1 NNAYIAAAIDLDKSC
16 NEVRQQ
22 FCDLTIQ
29 LFIHLFVLH
38 IIYLASNR
46 IPSFK
51 SNIQKHYINQMK
63 SVVSLSICL
72 NVVAAASLNRIAMQS
87 PPSRRAQDEKVNSND
102 KIDYL
107 SFQKYNCDGM
117 FLDWT
122 GPSTFTTALSAKIVE
137 YDYDA
142 YLEAGSDRTVA
153 LASIQNR
160 LLRYVGEEV
169 IGDCRRRLSEGYAI
183 EEINTAPGDQP
194 SLSTAPCVVE
204 AEFSST
210 ECIAV
215 HGAMTIYYSSSG
227 DAVGDEANIDS
238 AVKAA
243 VKRGMDISVPV
254 TDTVTAVYYIGDRDN
269 YSVTKSLFMT
279 DNGSQPA
286 FWDRGG
292 ARLAVGLSSAV
303 FAAMLLILCCRMRK
317 SRSEE
322 KDLSVLDKD
331 VEIGQEITTQK
342 SFKSKYS
349 IKSTKKDE
357 TEVEDAS
364 DDSATHKFG
373 MICCWK

>member
-1 NNAYIAAAIDLDKSC
+1 MLLK
-16 NEVRQQ
+16 R
-22 FCDLTIQ
+22 LTQ
-29 LFIHLFVLH
+29 PQET
-38 IIYLASNR
+38 NR
-46 IPSFK
+46 HC
-51 SNIQKHYINQMK
+51 Q
-63 SVVSLSICL
+63 VSD
-72 NVVAAASLNRIAMQS
+72 NV
-87 PPSRRAQDEKVNSND
+87 
-102 KIDYL
+102 
-107 SFQKYNCDGM
+107 G
-117 FLDWT
+117 
-122 GPSTFTTALSAKIVE
+122 
-137 YDYDA
+137 
-142 YLEAGSDRTVA
+142 
-153 LASIQNR
+153 
-160 LLRYVGEEV
+160 YVGC
-169 IGDCRRRLSEGYAI
+169 IMI
-183 EEINTAPGDQP
+183 
-194 SLSTAPCVVE
+194 STYLTSVTQMQTSAPCVVE

-227 DAVGDEANIDS
+227 DAVSDEANIDS

-292 ARLAVGLSSAV
+292 ATLAVGLSSAV